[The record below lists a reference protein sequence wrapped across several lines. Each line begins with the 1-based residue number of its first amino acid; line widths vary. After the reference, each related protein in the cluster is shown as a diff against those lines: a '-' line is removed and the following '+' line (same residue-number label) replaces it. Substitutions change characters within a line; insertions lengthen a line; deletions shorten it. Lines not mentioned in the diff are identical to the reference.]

1 MNKPQ
6 AFFDAAKLPG
16 LSSEKAHQKLFRDGY
31 NEISSNRKS
40 SSTIVREVTS
50 EPMFLLLVICGA
62 LYLLLGEF
70 KEAILLLGFVVFIV
84 FITIYQEYRTE
95 RALEALRDLT
105 SPRALVIRDSVHKRI
120 AGREVVRG
128 DIIIVSEGDRV
139 PADASLIQ
147 GASINLIADESMLT
161 GESVPVNK
169 MNMDAIY
176 SGSLIVKG
184 QGVAEVY
191 ATGRYT
197 EIGKIGK
204 ALSSIEQEKTLLQK
218 ETSNTVKIV
227 SIFSFVSCLL
237 LVVIYGLT
245 NGNWLEGTLAGIAL
259 AMGTIPE
266 EFPVVLTLFLAIGA
280 WRISKQNVL
289 TRRVP
294 AIETLGAANV
304 LCVDKTGTL
313 TLNQMKVEAL
323 KPLGN
328 EIWTQNETDYPESH
342 HLLLEYAILASQ
354 KDPFDPMEK
363 AILDAGQRLLAGTE
377 HLHAGWNI
385 LREYPLTPDLL
396 AVSNVW
402 ISPDGD
408 EVLIASKGAPE
419 AIIDLCHLDSNSQDV
434 ILMQTK
440 NLSDM
445 GLRVLGAAKSTFR
458 PDSWKEN
465 DFALPNEQHDYKF
478 EFLGLIGLVDPV
490 RDEVPEAINECYNAG
505 MRTIMITG
513 DYPGTARNIAASIGL
528 REPDQVITGQE
539 LDMMD
544 DIRLQ
549 ELIRTVNVF
558 ARVVPEQKLRI
569 VNALKRNGDIVAM
582 TGDGVNDA
590 PALKSAHIGIAMG
603 GRGTDVAR
611 ESSALVLTDDSF
623 TSIVAATRLGRRIY
637 DNIRKALYFV
647 ISAHV
652 PIAGMSL
659 LPVFLEMPL
668 ALLPVHIVFLELV
681 IDPACSMVF
690 EAEVEEDGIM
700 KRPPRSKDQ
709 KVFDR
714 QALSFSLLQGL
725 SILVVVFFV
734 YVFSKSSTL
743 AFSVMLFSDLALI
756 LSNRSWSHSSF
767 DLFFRFH
774 NKAFW
779 CVFVGASLFLFVCLY
794 FETLRRVF
802 HFDLLGLPGIL
813 LCVMSGILMT
823 LYFDF
828 LKTTVLPHS
837 RNKNDTFS

>member
-1 MNKPQ
+1 MNKQQ

-16 LSSEKAHQKLFRDGY
+16 LSTEEARKRLSRDGY
-31 NEISSNRKS
+31 NEIESSNKKS
-40 SSTIVREVTS
+40 SISIVREVTS

-62 LYLLLGEF
+62 LYLLLGEIE
-70 KEAILLLGFVVFIV
+70 EAILLLGFVVLII
-84 FITIYQEYRTE
+84 FITIFQEHKTE

-105 SPRALVIRDSVHKRI
+105 SPRALVIRDSGHKRI
-120 AGREVVRG
+120 AGREVVCG

-139 PADASLIQ
+139 PADASLIE
-147 GASINLIADESMLT
+147 GASINLLADESMLT
-161 GESVPVNK
+161 GESAPVDK
-169 MNMDAIY
+169 MNVDAIY

-191 ATGRYT
+191 ATGGKT

-204 ALSSIEQEKTLLQK
+204 ALNSIEQEKTLLQK
-218 ETSNTVKIV
+218 ETSHIVKIV

-280 WRISKQNVL
+280 WRISRQNVL

-313 TLNQMKVEAL
+313 TMNQMKVEAL
-323 KPLGN
+323 KPLAHDV
-328 EIWTQNETDYPESH
+328 WTQGGTDYPESH

-363 AILDAGQRLLAGTE
+363 AILEAGRRLLAGTE
-377 HLHAGWNI
+377 HLHAGWNV

-402 ISPDGD
+402 ISPDGA

-419 AIIDLCHLDSNSQDV
+419 AIIDLCHLDSDSQN
-434 ILMQTK
+434 IIHMQTRD
-440 NLSDM
+440 LSDL
-445 GLRVLGAAKSTFR
+445 GLRVLGVAKSTFR
-458 PDSWKEN
+458 PEGVKEN
-465 DFALPNEQHDYKF
+465 DFTLPNEQHDYKF
-478 EFLGLIGLVDPV
+478 EFLGLIGLTDPV
-490 RDEVPEAINECYNAG
+490 RDEVPEAINECYSAG

-528 REPDQVITGQE
+528 SKPDQVITGQE
-539 LDMMD
+539 LDLMD

-549 ELIRTVNVF
+549 ELIRTVNIF

-569 VNALKRNGDIVAM
+569 VNAFKENGDIVAM

-611 ESSALVLTDDSF
+611 ESAALVLTDDSF

-637 DNIRKALYFV
+637 DNIRKALSFV
-647 ISAHV
+647 VSAHV

-681 IDPACSMVF
+681 IDPACSLVF
-690 EAEVEEDGIM
+690 EAEMEEDGIM
-700 KRPPRSKDQ
+700 KRPPRSPGEKI
-709 KVFDR
+709 FNR
-714 QALSFSLLQGL
+714 QTLSFSLLQGL
-725 SILVVVFFV
+725 SILAVVFCV
-734 YVFSKSSTL
+734 YVYSKSSTL
-743 AFSVMLFSDLALI
+743 AFSVMLFSNLALI
-756 LSNRSWSHSSF
+756 LSNRSWSHNSF
-767 DLFFRFH
+767 DLLFH
-774 NKAFW
+774 FSNQAFW
-779 CVFVGASLFLFVCLY
+779 CVFIGASFFLFVCLY
-794 FETLRRVF
+794 SETLRRVF
-802 HFDLLGLPGIL
+802 HFDLLGFPDVIL
-813 LCVMSGILMT
+813 CILSGILMT

-828 LKTTVLPHS
+828 LKSAVLS
-837 RNKNDTFS
+837 QNQKQK